1 MSTGRA
7 HPPLPVLPQR
17 HGFSRSC
24 LTHSPVH
31 CQAGVG
37 WIGGIRTYVC
47 KLDGIVTESKCVCV
61 CVCVC
66 VCEREREAQRKGIRS
81 GQANLPKN
89 INYTYMCMV
98 IVLHKFI
105 VNCYKT
111 ISACYCGIV
120 LRF

>member
-66 VCEREREAQRKGIRS
+66 VCERERERPRGRVLEVVRPICQRTLTIPTCAWSLFCTSSLSTVTRRF
-81 GQANLPKN
+81 LH
-89 INYTYMCMV
+89 V
-98 IVLHKFI
+98 IV
-105 VNCYKT
+105 
-111 ISACYCGIV
+111 G
-120 LRF
+120 